1 MYILP
6 MHSIHSI
13 LQINLEHSK
22 LYALIDPIPPHAS
35 PNEIRQDNS
44 SEQSPHSITQNSQL
58 NQYLLNQVTRRTI
71 SISLGSLSHKCNSAK
86 LTHAISKSPSLLPRP
101 VRFVRRGTL
110 AALRLR
116 RPMALCVTSFS
127 SFGFTSCLM
136 ALCWHVVARISRILV
151 RDWES
156 RRWRKFEVS
165 SMELLGE
172 GIC

>member
-1 MYILP
+1 
-6 MHSIHSI
+6 MHLSTPFPS
-13 LQINLEHSK
+13 
-22 LYALIDPIPPHAS
+22 YAS
-35 PNEIRQDNS
+35 PNEIRQDS
-44 SEQSPHSITQNSQL
+44 SREQSPHSITQNSQL

-86 LTHAISKSPSLLPRP
+86 LTHVISKSPSLLPRP

-172 GIC
+172 EIC

>member
-22 LYALIDPIPPHAS
+22 LYAFIEPIPS
-35 PNEIRQDNS
+35 SRQSKRDQTRQLEGEI
-44 SEQSPHSITQNSQL
+44 PPFHYPKTQL

-86 LTHAISKSPSLLPRP
+86 LTHVISKSPSLLPRP

-172 GIC
+172 EVC